1 MATMPHS
8 LPVQHHQEAPG
19 YLYLPWTLFEAPHII
34 QLWSLELQRM
44 MNVSSFIIIVD
55 LGYFI
60 ISCKF
65 DVMYS
70 HSYISSDKIIH
81 ISSLSGHGSSLSLV
95 SSSSSLYSSQEEKQA
110 AEIRKLRK
118 ELAEAQEKVGTL
130 SNQLSTNVS
139 SI

>member
-8 LPVQHHQEAPG
+8 LPVQRHQEAPG
-19 YLYLPWTLFEAPHII
+19 YLYLPWTLFEAPLII
-34 QLWSLELQRM
+34 QLWFLELQRM
-44 MNVSSFIIIVD
+44 MNVSSFIIILD
-55 LGYFI
+55 LGYLW
-60 ISCKF
+60 ISHVF
-65 DVMYS
+65 S
-70 HSYISSDKIIH
+70 HSYMNSNKIIY

-139 SI
+139 CHFE